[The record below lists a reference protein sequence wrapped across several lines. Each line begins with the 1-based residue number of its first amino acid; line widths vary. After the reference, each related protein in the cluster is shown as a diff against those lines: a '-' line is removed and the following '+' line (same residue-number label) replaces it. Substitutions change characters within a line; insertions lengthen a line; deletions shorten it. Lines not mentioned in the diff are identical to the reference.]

1 MRLRNRVLWLLALVG
16 LLVCFAVTGSAD
28 PPARI
33 GRLNFLSGSVSF
45 RPGDLDDWT
54 PAVINVPLKTGDHL
68 WTDVNSSVEIHVGST
83 ALRLAQETAF
93 AFLNLDDQVTQIR
106 LTQGT
111 LNVRLRQLGDGEV
124 FEIDTPNA
132 AINLLRPGLYR
143 IDVDVAGTTT
153 LTDRLGESEVTAAG
167 SAFTVH
173 PQERAVIA
181 GTDLPAYD
189 IATAPPEDG
198 WETWCAG
205 RDRREEEAVSV
216 RYVSREMVGYEDL
229 DEFGTWRTVPE
240 YGAVWVPAAVPVG
253 WAPYRFGHWMWIE
266 PWGWTWVDDMAWG
279 FAPFHYGRWTHVQ
292 GTWMWVPGRV
302 VARPVYAPA
311 LVAFVGGNS
320 WHASLSIGS
329 GVAWFPLGPREAYV
343 PAYHVSDTYVRNIN
357 VTHVNVTNVNITNIN
372 VVNKTYINRNVP
384 GAVTAVSRDAFV
396 RAQPVSRAGI
406 PVPQHA
412 VAAAPVSGMTA
423 AIAPRPESLTGRPG
437 MSFTASHPPARAF
450 DREVVARTTPPP
462 PQVPFAARQ
471 SALIANPGQPLD
483 GAKLAALRQ
492 KAPTTQP
499 LVKSVVPPAARPYR
513 PQNPVNN
520 PAPVNVQA
528 PTPVPVPAP
537 APAPA
542 LKAPPKPA
550 VTGENTTD
558 RSFGK
563 PVRGENDRPGRGAVT
578 TQPATPQP
586 LPRVEPQQPKRVAPP
601 AAPSTPGPSAPLAV
615 AQPKH
620 PEPPHPDHK
629 VETERGARPERPK
642 DGDEKPHAKP
652 AESEKGKPKEEK
664 SQPRM
669 QLPK

>member
-1 MRLRNRVLWLLALVG
+1 MRLRNRILWLLAPVG
-16 LLVCFAVTGSAD
+16 LLVCLAVTGSAD

-45 RPGDLDDWT
+45 RPGDVDDWT
-54 PAVINVPLKTGDHL
+54 PAVINIPLTTGDHL
-68 WTDVNSSVEIHVGST
+68 WTDVNSSVELHVGST

-93 AFLNLDDQVTQIR
+93 AFLNLDDQTTQIR

-111 LNVRLRQLGDGEV
+111 LNVRLRQLGDDEV

-173 PQERAVIA
+173 PRERAVIA
-181 GTDLPAYD
+181 GTELPAYD
-189 IATAPPEDG
+189 TTTAPPEDS
-198 WETWCAG
+198 WETWCAA
-205 RDRREEEAVSV
+205 RDRREEEVVSA

-229 DEFGTWRTVPE
+229 DEFGTWRTVPD
-240 YGAVWVPAAVPVG
+240 YGDVWVPAAMPGG

-279 FAPFHYGRWTHVQ
+279 FAPFHYGRWAHVQ

-320 WHASLSIGS
+320 WHTSLSIGS

-343 PAYHVSDTYVRNIN
+343 PAYHVSETYVRNIN

-384 GAVTAVSRDAFV
+384 GAVTAVPTEAFV

-406 PVPQHA
+406 AVPQQA

-423 AIAPRPESLTGRPG
+423 AIAPRQESLTGRPG
-437 MSFTASHPPARAF
+437 LSVTARRPPARAF
-450 DREVVARTTPPP
+450 DRTVVARTTPPP

-471 SALIANPGQPLD
+471 SALVANPGQPLD
-483 GAKLAALRQ
+483 GTKLTALRQ
-492 KAPTTQP
+492 NVPATQP
-499 LVKSVVPPAARPYR
+499 FVKSVASPAVRPSR
-513 PQNPVNN
+513 PQNPINN
-520 PAPVNVQA
+520 PAPVNVQG
-528 PTPVPVPAP
+528 PTPVPVSAP
-537 APAPA
+537 TP
-542 LKAPPKPA
+542 KAPPKPA
-550 VTGENTTD
+550 ATGENVTD
-558 RSFGK
+558 RSFGR
-563 PVRGENDRPGRGAVT
+563 PVRIENDRPGRGAAS

-586 LPRVEPQQPKRVAPP
+586 LPRVEPQQPKRVPPPP
-601 AAPSTPGPSAPLAV
+601 APPSAPV
-615 AQPKH
+615 AAPQPKH

-629 VETERGARPERPK
+629 VEVERGARPERPK
-642 DGDEKPHAKP
+642 DADQQPNKP
-652 AESEKGKPKEEK
+652 AESEKGKAKEEK
-664 SQPRM
+664 SQPRT

>member
-537 APAPA
+537 A

-586 LPRVEPQQPKRVAPP
+586 LPRVEPQQPKRVVPP

>member
-1 MRLRNRVLWLLALVG
+1 
-16 LLVCFAVTGSAD
+16 
-28 PPARI
+28 
-33 GRLNFLSGSVSF
+33 
-45 RPGDLDDWT
+45 
-54 PAVINVPLKTGDHL
+54 
-68 WTDVNSSVEIHVGST
+68 VNSSVELHVGST

-93 AFLNLDDQVTQIR
+93 AFLNLDDQTAQIR

-132 AINLLRPGLYR
+132 AINLLRPGVYR

-173 PQERAVIA
+173 PRERAMIA
-181 GTDLPAYD
+181 GAELPAYD
-189 IATAPPEDG
+189 ITSAQPEDN

-229 DEFGTWRTVPE
+229 DEFGTWRTVPD
-240 YGAVWVPAAVPVG
+240 YGDVWVPAAMPVG

-279 FAPFHYGRWTHVQ
+279 FAPFHYGRWAHVQ

-320 WHASLSIGS
+320 WHAALSIGS

-343 PAYHVSDTYVRNIN
+343 PAYHVSEKYVRNIN
-357 VTHVNVTNVNITNIN
+357 VTHVNVTNVNVTNIN

-384 GAVTAVSRDAFV
+384 GAVTAVSTDTFV
-396 RAQPVSRAGI
+396 RAQPVARAGI
-406 PVPQHA
+406 AVPQQA

-423 AIAPRPESLTGRPG
+423 AIAPRQESLTGRPG
-437 MSFTASHPPARAF
+437 MSVTARRPPARAF
-450 DREVVARTTPPP
+450 DRAVVARTTPPP

-471 SALIANPGQPLD
+471 SALAATPGQPLD

-492 KAPTTQP
+492 DVPATQP
-499 LVKSVVPPAARPYR
+499 FVKSVAPPAARPSR
-513 PQNPVNN
+513 PQNPINN
-520 PAPVNVQA
+520 PAPVNLQA
-528 PTPVPVPAP
+528 PTPVPVPP
-537 APAPA
+537 ATP
-542 LKAPPKPA
+542 KAPPKPA
-550 VTGENTTD
+550 ATGENTTD
-558 RSFGK
+558 RSFGR
-563 PVRGENDRPGRGAVT
+563 PVHVENDRPGRGAVS

-586 LPRVEPQQPKRVAPP
+586 LPRVEPQQPKRVPPP
-601 AAPSTPGPSAPLAV
+601 APAPSAPV
-615 AQPKH
+615 AAPQPKH
-620 PEPPHPDHK
+620 AEPPHPDHK
-629 VETERGARPERPK
+629 VEAERGARPERPK
-642 DGDEKPHAKP
+642 DAEQKPNTKL
-652 AESEKGKPKEEK
+652 AESEKGKSKEEK
-664 SQPRM
+664 SQPRT